1 MLKEEKRKTRTS
13 AQTPAR
19 AAYNPPHLTDF
30 GSVGTLTQAGT
41 GANAEMGMSMSTM
54 QRA

>member
-1 MLKEEKRKTRTS
+1 MLKEEKPKPEQPVRTL
-13 AQTPAR
+13 AR
-19 AAYNPPHLTDF
+19 ATYMPPHLTEF
-30 GSVGTLTQAGT
+30 GAVGTLTQAGT